1 VGGSVPARQTTG
13 RSGAPPAQPRSVRLA
28 VLLIVGAL
36 ASACAAPPTAPVHD
50 ALAKLEKVDGAV
62 RVVLVAKA
70 VERIGIKTAA
80 VETLVAGGV
89 RRTSIPYGAL
99 IYDTKGEAF
108 AYTNPAPLTF
118 VRHSLR
124 VAAIQGDRVILT
136 EGPAAGASVVTVGAS
151 QLLGIELGVGL

>member
-1 VGGSVPARQTTG
+1 LPTRRAAVPG
-13 RSGAPPAQPRSVRLA
+13 CAPPARSTGVRLA
-28 VLLIVGAL
+28 LLLIVGAL
-36 ASACAAPPTAPVHD
+36 ASACAAPPAEPVHD

-62 RVVLVAKA
+62 HVVLVPKA

-80 VETLVAGGV
+80 VESLVAGGV
-89 RRTSIPYGAL
+89 QRTAMPYGAL
-99 IYDTKGEAF
+99 VYDTTGEAF

-124 VAAIQGDRVILT
+124 VAAIQGDRVILAD
-136 EGPAAGASVVTVGAS
+136 GPPAGASVVTVGAS